1 MAQLLK
7 MNVVFVMVLD
17 LIAEVVML
25 LNQQMVVIFQLI
37 HYIFQVLQFFI
48 ILQILK
54 LQDFNLN

>member
-25 LNQQMVVIFQLI
+25 LNQQMVVILQLI